1 VGIPVRHLAASLV
14 AALAVAMAACDSG
27 GSRRPEPDPEVL
39 LAAVEL
45 PDADPNQPFGV
56 AKVAL
61 REVPAPDLHAVE
73 DSVRDQISE
82 RRSRLAALLAAP
94 TTARGA
100 LADAMGGL
108 GMLYHNYE
116 MSDAA
121 EACYSNAQALSPREF
136 RWPYFLGRLESGRG
150 RYEPAI
156 AHYERALAARPGYL
170 PALYWLA
177 DAHRSLGDPE
187 RARALLEHAARLDPS
202 SAATHVALGQLALS
216 ASDHATALERFE
228 AALDLEPDTPSIHY
242 GLAMA
247 YRGLGRIE
255 ESRSHLERSS
265 PGTLFPD
272 DPAMFELMSLAR
284 GRGAAHSRA
293 AHAMDYG
300 RFAYAAEEFQRL
312 ADENPDDAWTRVN
325 LGLARLGLGDESA
338 AVAEFEAAVRVDP
351 GHIQAHLELGRI
363 WFRREDYVRAV
374 EHLEAVLETDPSD
387 LDATYLL
394 AVSLLET
401 GRFSEAETL
410 LRRVVDGNPGNARAH
425 VQLAMGLC
433 FTGRHDEAL
442 TVLERAHAAMPDADG
457 VSAALARI
465 LAATPDPA
473 ARDGRRALDLIE
485 HIVDDEPM
493 DLAQVQTV
501 AMAHAALG
509 DSRSAV
515 EWQERAIE
523 AARRLNRLEL
533 VGALEDNLARYREG
547 RACDAPWLAPPPA
560 PRRDPPVLSE

>member
-1 VGIPVRHLAASLV
+1 VGRLPAASLV
-14 AALAVAMAACDSG
+14 TAVAIATAACGSG
-27 GSRRPEPDPEVL
+27 GSRQPGPDLAEL
-39 LAAVEL
+39 LDALEL
-45 PDADPNQPFGV
+45 PDADPGEPFG
-56 AKVAL
+56 AADVAL
-61 REVPAPDLHAVE
+61 REIPEPDLHAVE
-73 DSVRDQISE
+73 NSVRDQIAE
-82 RRSRLAALLAAP
+82 RRSRLAALLAAR
-94 TTARGA
+94 TTPRGT
-100 LADAMGGL
+100 LGDAMGAL

-121 EACYSNAQALSPREF
+121 EACYSNARELSPREF

-150 RYEPAI
+150 RYDPAV
-156 AHYERALAARPGYL
+156 AHYERSLAARRDYL

-177 DAHRSLGDPE
+177 DAYRKLGDPE
-187 RARALLEHAARLDPS
+187 RARGLLEHATRLDPS
-202 SAATHVALGQLALS
+202 SAAARVALGQLALS
-216 ASDHATALERFE
+216 ASDHAAALEHFE
-228 AALDLEPDTPSIHY
+228 AAIALEPDTPSIHY

-272 DPAMFELMSLAR
+272 DPAMIELMSLAR

-325 LGLARLGLGDESA
+325 LGLARLGLGDEGA

-363 WFRREDYVRAV
+363 WARREDYGRAI
-374 EHLEAVLETDPSD
+374 EHLEAVLRTDPSD

-401 GRFSEAETL
+401 GRFADAETL
-410 LRRVVDGNPGNARAH
+410 LRRVVEGNPGNAGAH
-425 VQLAMGLC
+425 VQLAMSLC

-442 TVLERAHAAMPDADG
+442 AALERAHAAMPDAGG
-457 VSAALARI
+457 VSEALARI

-473 ARDGRRALDLIE
+473 VRDGRRALDLIE
-485 HIVDDEPM
+485 QVVGDEPM

-533 VGALEDNLARYREG
+533 VKPLEDNLARYREG
-547 RACDAPWLAPPPA
+547 RACDVPWYAPPAA
-560 PRRDPPVLSE
+560 P